1 MVVTPKKIEVVN
13 LEITREMASINH
25 PGYMCLSFLGIAICN
40 VIILILQYIYI

>member
-25 PGYMCLSFLGIAICN
+25 PGYMCLSFWGLLY
-40 VIILILQYIYI
+40 VMLQY